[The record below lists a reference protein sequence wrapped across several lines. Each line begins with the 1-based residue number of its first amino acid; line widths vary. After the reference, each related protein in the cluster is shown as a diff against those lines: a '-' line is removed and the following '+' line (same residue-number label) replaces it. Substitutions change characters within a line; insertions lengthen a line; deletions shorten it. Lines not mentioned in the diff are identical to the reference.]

1 MSIRLILAGMLS
13 MTLAAGG
20 LTVAA
25 DSGTSATGEAG
36 TRAIAEAGVS
46 TNIFAVADAGHVTL
60 ETDGSTLTVAS
71 IDAAAG
77 WSAELVAQTEAEA
90 EIAFTSDSSWLRFRA
105 ELEDGQIETELE
117 VMTPVG
123 AEVEADTAVE
133 ARSEADAEAKVASE
147 AEVDS
152 KAEAEA
158 AADADAGTDTDVD
171 AETDTNAD
179 ADTQVKADVSV
190 GVDVKAGADGQI
202 ALGLDG

>member
-13 MTLAAGG
+13 TSLAAGG

-25 DSGTSATGEAG
+25 DSGTSAT
-36 TRAIAEAGVS
+36 AEAGVS
-46 TNIFAVADAGHVTL
+46 SNIFAVADAGQVTL

-77 WSAELVAQTEAEA
+77 WSAELEAQTETEA
-90 EIAFTSDSSWLRFRA
+90 EIAFTSDSSGLRFRA

-117 VMTPVG
+117 VMPPVG

-158 AADADAGTDTDVD
+158 AADADAGTDTDAD
-171 AETDTNAD
+171 AETETDTD

-190 GVDVKAGADGQI
+190 RVDVKAGADGQI